1 MAKDRFPKKS
11 TLNWDLEPGD
21 AIKRTDLHER
31 FKGEVQGG
39 ISVSSLWPI
48 VMLFSVT
55 KRHTT
60 KVALDLWSKEQ
71 HGYSDGWATSDH
83 RLLLYMGQ
91 GTVGDQSPDQRG
103 NRSVIRHIHEGRDL
117 RLFTPSSGLVRYVG
131 RFICDPASPY
141 ETQLSFDRLGQSRKV
156 LLFRLIPMGKVA
168 DELVPVIHR
177 PSAD

>member
-11 TLNWDLEPGD
+11 TLNWNLEPGTSV
-21 AIKRTDLHER
+21 KRTELHES

-39 ISVSSLWPI
+39 ISVSSLLPI
-48 VMLFSVT
+48 VMLFSVA
-55 KRHTT
+55 KRHNAR
-60 KVALDLWSKEQ
+60 VASDLWSKEQ

-103 NRSVIRHIHEGRDL
+103 NRSVIRHVHEGRDI
-117 RLFTPSSGLVRYVG
+117 RLFTPSSGVVRYVG

-141 ETQLSFDRLGQSRKV
+141 ETKIANDRLGQPRKV

-168 DELVPVIHR
+168 YELMPVIEHT
-177 PSAD
+177 STD